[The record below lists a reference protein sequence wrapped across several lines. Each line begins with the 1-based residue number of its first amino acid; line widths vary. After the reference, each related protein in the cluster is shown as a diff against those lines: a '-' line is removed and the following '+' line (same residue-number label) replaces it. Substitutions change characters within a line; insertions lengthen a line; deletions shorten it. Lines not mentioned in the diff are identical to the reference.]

1 MFKHVE
7 MQKGAHFTIVCTI
20 LLIGLGGKIKK
31 TLQRSMYMNPYKKFL
46 WVWIKQACREQKIN
60 VKFSSVG
67 YCLQLL
73 WLVETF

>member
-20 LLIGLGGKIKK
+20 LLIRLGSKIKK
-31 TLQRSMYMNPYKKFL
+31 TLHRSMYMNPYNKFL
-46 WVWIKQACREQKIN
+46 WVWIKQACQEQKIN

-73 WLVETF
+73 WLVQTF